1 MDNLKLS
8 EVIKQVG
15 SEKGVD
21 QSVLI
26 ETLEVALATAAKRV
40 FGQQREIEAYYNEE
54 LDEVELFQILQVSE
68 EIDNPYRDI
77 TLEDAIEHGFN
88 DVGVGDELLVQIFYR
103 SEDIYR
109 AREQDKNYGDLLDLE
124 SAKMSFGRIAA
135 QTAKQVILQ
144 RMREAEQDIV
154 YKQYIDRKGELIT
167 GVVRRYEKGAI
178 IVDLD
183 RTDAVLPQREQTPRE
198 SYRPGDRIEAYVK
211 NVQRS
216 SREPQIVLSR
226 TDPALVI
233 KLFEQAV
240 PEIGEGIVQILRVAR
255 QPGMRTK
262 VAVYSSQNDV
272 DPVGACVGLRGQR
285 VQAVVQELRGEK
297 IDIVPFNEEPA
308 RFVCSAISP
317 AEVSKVLID
326 ENTTSMELSVP
337 DEQLSLAI
345 GRGGQ
350 NVRLAAQLTGWNL
363 DIISESRL
371 ADIMQEAKKALL
383 SHGIEDESLIDTL
396 FTLGYNKL
404 EHIARVDPLE
414 LAQIPGFGMDNAERI
429 VEVASSILAESQKSH
444 TNKELEIR
452 NISDI
457 ATYLGL
463 TEHQARQ
470 VYEAGYKD
478 LNILFLEGDP
488 HRLDAKTGIG
498 QNRAPELIED
508 LREIAVNQEVYSEDE
523 LAEAREIFDRSLKEL
538 PNCTLQQAYNCTVE
552 HFGERP
558 FPPEE
563 DELDDDEIAQEVAEE
578 IARETAE
585 AGVEEDEQD

>member
-1 MDNLKLS
+1 MDLKLS

-26 ETLEVALATAAKRV
+26 ETLETAIATAAKRV
-40 FGQQREIEAYYNEE
+40 FGMQREIEAYYNEE
-54 LDEVELFQILQVSE
+54 LDEIELFQILQVSE

-77 TLEDAIEHGFN
+77 TLDDAIEHGFN
-88 DVGVGDELLVQIFYR
+88 DVGIGDELLVQIFYR
-103 SEDIYR
+103 PEDAFR
-109 AREQDKNYGDLLDLE
+109 AREQDRLYGDLLDLE

-144 RMREAEQDIV
+144 RMREAEQDIIYNQ
-154 YKQYIDRKGELIT
+154 YKDRKGELIT
-167 GVVRRYEKGAI
+167 GIVRRLEKGAI

-183 RTDAVLPQREQTPRE
+183 RTDAILPTREQTPRE
-198 SYRPGDRIEAYVK
+198 SYRAGDRIEAYVK

-216 SREPQIVLSR
+216 SRDPQIILSR

-233 KLFEQAV
+233 KLFEQYV
-240 PEIGEGIVQILRVAR
+240 PEIDEGIVKLLRVAR

-262 VAVYSSQNDV
+262 IAVYSSQNDV
-272 DPVGACVGLRGQR
+272 DPVGACVGMRGQR
-285 VQAVVQELRGEK
+285 VQEVVKELRGEK
-297 IDIVPFNEEPA
+297 IDIVPFHEEPA

-326 ENTTSMELSVP
+326 EATKSMELIVP
-337 DEQLSLAI
+337 DDQLSLAI

-371 ADIMQEAKKALL
+371 SEIMLEAKKALL

-396 FTLGYNKL
+396 FTLGYNKI
-404 EHIARVDPLE
+404 EHIAAVDPLE
-414 LAQIPGFGMDNAERI
+414 LAQIPGFGMDNAEH
-429 VEVASSILAESQKSH
+429 VVAVANQILAESQTARH
-444 TNKELEIR
+444 NKENEAR
-452 NISDI
+452 NVSDI
-457 ATYLGL
+457 SVYLGV
-463 TEHQARQ
+463 TEHQAKQ
-470 VYEAGYKD
+470 IYVAGYHN
-478 LNILFLEGDP
+478 LSVLFLESDP

-498 QNRAPELIED
+498 QNRAPELIDD
-508 LREIAVNQEVYSEDE
+508 LKTIAINHEVYTNDE
-523 LAEAREIFDRSLKEL
+523 LAEAREMFARSLEEI
-538 PNCTLQQAYNCTVE
+538 PNCTIQQAYNCVVE
-552 HFGERP
+552 HFGERM

-563 DELDDDEIAQEVAEE
+563 EELDDEELAEE
-578 IARETAE
+578 IAEAE
-585 AGVEEDEQD
+585 AAEAENTEEE